1 MKAALNRI
9 AAMLGYVPSPAK
21 YAPCVIKMEL
31 YFEIDSSPVDA
42 AISKLDGLTD
52 AARRAESAIG
62 DVLMAQA
69 GEFIDSVPLSDETLD
84 LILAELRKQN
94 TLLEV
99 LAKQGDINVAA
110 RSTAC
115 ADLCSVVRPATGAAA
130 SGLPG

>member
-9 AAMLGYVPSPAK
+9 AAMLGYVPAPAK
-21 YAPCVIKMEL
+21 YAPSVIKMEL
-31 YFEIDSSPVDA
+31 DFEVDSAPLDA
-42 AISKLDGLTD
+42 AIAKIDQLSD
-52 AARRAESAIG
+52 AARRAESAIN
-62 DVLMAQA
+62 DALLAQE
-69 GEFIDSVPLSDETLD
+69 GEFVSSELVSDETLA
-84 LILAELRKQN
+84 LILVEMRKQN

-99 LAKQGDINVAA
+99 LAKQGDITVAA

>member
-9 AAMLGYVPSPAK
+9 AALLGYVPRSEVVADIGALLALLGATQGPA
-21 YAPCVIKMEL
+21 
-31 YFEIDSSPVDA
+31 A
-42 AISKLDGLTD
+42 ASAQFATTDLVADQTPGL
-52 AARRAESAIG
+52 I
-62 DVLMAQA
+62 
-69 GEFIDSVPLSDETLD
+69 F
-84 LILAELRKQN
+84 AELCKHT

-99 LAKQGDINVAA
+99 LAKQGDITVAA

>member
-9 AAMLGYVPSPAK
+9 AALLGYVPAPAK

-31 YFEIDSSPVDA
+31 DFEIDSSPVDA
-42 AISKLDGLTD
+42 AITKLDRLSD
-52 AARRAESAIG
+52 AARRAESAIA

-69 GEFIDSVPLSDETLD
+69 GEFIDSLPISDETQA

-99 LAKQGDINVAA
+99 LAKQGDCAA
-110 RSTAC
+110 WHKHC
-115 ADLCSVVRPATGAAA
+115 AAPHDSATEPATGAAA